1 MWSSVNKH
9 EATKQSEKTGLYLK
23 KQQPS
28 SNLITPIKT
37 TQLILR
43 WLAKS
48 RNLFLWTI
56 EPKLI
61 SLTQIAS
68 SLTISNNVYNGPK
81 NKPFQPER
89 EDTFIK
95 RWL

>member
-1 MWSSVNKH
+1 VNKH

-28 SNLITPIKT
+28 SNLITLIKT

-56 EPKLI
+56 EPKL
-61 SLTQIAS
+61 
-68 SLTISNNVYNGPK
+68 
-81 NKPFQPER
+81 
-89 EDTFIK
+89 
-95 RWL
+95 